1 MEIFQLAA
9 SVGGIGGLM
18 AVIIFY
24 IYRQDR
30 NKTFSLM
37 REDRTFMEDRLTRLI
52 EADQESREHISMAL
66 TELTTLISRLNGKLK
81 EKE

>member
-37 REDRTFMEDRLTRLI
+37 REDRTFMEDRLTHLI